1 MTFAPQALPS
11 LSSTTPTPSIFST
24 VLSACTDDAE
34 KLVASALLVAST
46 LQKHLGLLERIEA
59 GKSLRLADGSPLLG
73 LLEKVAH
80 LVLANL
86 SLATSAQIPDIL
98 DTHFLLQ
105 MLLRLKKGGAN
116 LVEIYSPEVGQH
128 EGLGADLAQL
138 EGEVK
143 VAGFAGQ
150 ESLVGSIEVVEG
162 KVEEVVGELVPI
174 DNPLYNKYTE
184 GIAKK
189 VGEGKNANSN
199 TNTNTGRGGD
209 RRGAAEGV

>member
-1 MTFAPQALPS
+1 MA
-11 LSSTTPTPSIFST
+11 
-24 VLSACTDDAE
+24 
-34 KLVASALLVAST
+34 
-46 LQKHLGLLERIEA
+46 
-59 GKSLRLADGSPLLG
+59 
-73 LLEKVAH
+73 
-80 LVLANL
+80 
-86 SLATSAQIPDIL
+86 
-98 DTHFLLQ
+98 
-105 MLLRLKKGGAN
+105 
-116 LVEIYSPEVGQH
+116 EIYSPEVGQH

-143 VAGFAGQ
+143 VAAFADQ

-189 VGEGKNANSN
+189 VGEGTNLN
-199 TNTNTGRGGD
+199 TNTNTNTSTGRGGD